1 MWNYYG
7 NTTVGLPSKRKRKGR
22 GKEENRKEVEEKRKR
37 IVEIYNLYCTKLSQV
52 QRVTDKREKAI
63 DNFLKEF
70 SVEQFEVICKKANN
84 TAFLVGQNNRK
95 WKADF
100 DFLMRVDK
108 ATSILEDK
116 YSQNV
121 ETETSGNIFADIGRE
136 EGVFE

>member
-1 MWNYYG
+1 MLNYYG
-7 NTTVGLPSKRKRKGR
+7 NTTVGLPPKRK

-52 QRVTDKREKAI
+52 QKVTDKREKAI

-70 SVEQFEVICKKANN
+70 SIEQFEEICKKANN

-116 YSQNV
+116 YSQN
-121 ETETSGNIFADIGRE
+121 EENQTSGNIFADIGRE